1 MAKLSERLSRQDTE
15 EGAYK
20 IPAFGLDGKMVNRE
34 CFIVKHQALT
44 QADFT
49 NIGSKTG
56 DTQMTTLRTINLTLV
71 DNNPNLK
78 AKDKIVFQTLN
89 FITEHNDD
97 RTIQQ
102 VLMSGD
108 VATALDTHNKK
119 RLETVDKEILRN
131 TGRDVMLEEVE
142 IFDLQWQVVRVA

>member
-1 MAKLSERLSRQDTE
+1 VAKLSERLNRQDTE
-15 EGAYK
+15 EEKALMIK
-20 IPAFGLDGKMVNRE
+20 VPAAMVNIFE
-34 CFIVKHQALT
+34 NVKDQSLT
-44 QADFT
+44 QAAFT
-49 NIGSKTG
+49 NIRIKTG

-89 FITEHNDD
+89 FITEHNDE

-108 VATALDTHNKK
+108 VATALDKHNKK

-142 IFDLQWQVVRVA
+142 IFNLQWQVVRVA

>member
-1 MAKLSERLSRQDTE
+1 MAKLSERIIVGGKLDLNPVWVEQHRVLEQS
-15 EGAYK
+15 
-20 IPAFGLDGKMVNRE
+20 AFK
-34 CFIVKHQALT
+34 
-44 QADFT
+44 
-49 NIGSKTG
+49 NIGIKTG

-89 FITEHNDD
+89 FITEHNDE

-108 VATALDTHNKK
+108 VATALDKHNKK

-142 IFDLQWQVVRVA
+142 IFDLQWQVVCVA

>member
-1 MAKLSERLSRQDTE
+1 MAKLSERLSAAIE
-15 EGAYK
+15 EEKALLTKGRCFNK
-20 IPAFGLDGKMVNRE
+20 IGAFGLEDHFLLEK
-34 CFIVKHQALT
+34 A
-44 QADFT
+44 AFT
-49 NIGSKTG
+49 NIEIKTG
-56 DTQMTTLRTINLTLV
+56 ETQMTTLRTINLTLV

-89 FITEHNDD
+89 FITEHNDE

-108 VATALDTHNKK
+108 VATALDKHNEK
-119 RLETVDKEILRN
+119 RLSTVDKEILRN